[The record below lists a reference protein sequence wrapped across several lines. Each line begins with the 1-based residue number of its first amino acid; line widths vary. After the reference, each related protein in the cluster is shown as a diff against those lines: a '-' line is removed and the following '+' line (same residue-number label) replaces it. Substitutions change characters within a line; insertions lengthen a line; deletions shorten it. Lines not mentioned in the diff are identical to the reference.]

1 MNVVKEES
9 ISIVEKQQESSL
21 NDLSATLIPTTTPSS
36 SSKTKTTVTTST
48 SNIINKDTIE
58 TEHDDVL
65 IRVGEQPDLKKFR
78 ANSKLLSN
86 KCSYFRTALSSN
98 WARKEDDVFII
109 EKPNIR
115 PKVFGVILNY
125 IYKGTVDWKILEGED
140 FLGVWLAADEF
151 MLDDLERQIRELFEK
166 KSEMLKKN
174 FMKIVRLVY
183 QNETLE
189 RFRSNCVDII
199 NTTTWFQESSNFG
212 TLEES
217 IFQSLL
223 SEEEHYVHDGV
234 MWNLLI
240 LWASSSKKPILN
252 SSKVM
257 EWTDEK
263 FELLKSRM
271 DHFVHFIRFSLIS
284 RNDFYDYVLPYKRIL
299 PADTTNNAALQYYL
313 YCLDEGGNPK
323 LDVLRP
329 HVILND
335 SKIVNHT
342 HVAMVGRWIDI
353 GREKEVYVSDSS
365 STNNNGY
372 HVISTDEH
380 LSLNEEQANSSSNA
394 TISLSTEATK
404 NSNSRNEEKG
414 STKLS
419 WKQPSSLRK
428 LWTLRKGRRPVFH
441 HDSSSTSSTT
451 ATVKKENSND
461 KIQVPSSST
470 HIDAKR
476 ISSSSRTSHSKH
488 LSTIFSS
495 STFTYHFQLIYRG
508 SRDGFDTRSYYN
520 KCSGQGAT
528 VVVTTMSHSRIILG
542 GYYPINTESRYPM
555 EVFSGSSEAFIF
567 SFGEGDNPEEDA
579 ILSRVLKEY
588 SHKAICRT
596 IYGPGF
602 GENDL
607 SINLSGNNHSK
618 MGVCNKNFYEKKII
632 EPNTFTFDEIEV
644 FSVTRE
650 AT

>member
-21 NDLSATLIPTTTPSS
+21 NDLSATLIPTTTPFSS
-36 SSKTKTTVTTST
+36 NTKTTVKTST
-48 SNIINKDTIE
+48 SNPNNKDTIE

-98 WARKEDDVFII
+98 WARKEDDVFIF
-109 EKPNIR
+109 EKPNIK
-115 PKVFGVILNY
+115 PKVFGVILSY

-151 MLDDLERQIRELFEK
+151 MLDDLERQVRELFEK

-174 FMKIVRLVY
+174 FMTIVRLVY

-189 RFRSNCVDII
+189 RFRPNCVDII
-199 NTTTWFQESSNFG
+199 NTTTWFQDSSNFG

-223 SEEEHYVHDGV
+223 SEEENYVHDGI

-252 SSKVM
+252 SSNVM
-257 EWTDEK
+257 EWTDET

-284 RNDFYDYVLPYKRIL
+284 RNDYYDYVLPYKRIL
-299 PADTTNNAALQYYL
+299 PADTTTNAALQYYL

-342 HVAMVGRWIDI
+342 HVAMIGRWIDI
-353 GREKEVYVSDSS
+353 GREKEIYIPDSS

-372 HVISTDEH
+372 HAISTDENS
-380 LSLNEEQANSSSNA
+380 SLNEEQENSSSNA
-394 TISLSTEATK
+394 TIASSTEATK

-428 LWTLRKGRRPVFH
+428 LWTLRKGRRPVYH
-441 HDSSSTSSTT
+441 PDSSTPSTT
-451 ATVKKENSND
+451 TTVKKGNSND
-461 KIQVPSSST
+461 KIQIPSSST
-470 HIDAKR
+470 HVDAK
-476 ISSSSRTSHSKH
+476 IHSSSNRT
-488 LSTIFSS
+488 
-495 STFTYHFQLIYRG
+495 
-508 SRDGFDTRSYYN
+508 
-520 KCSGQGAT
+520 
-528 VVVTTMSHSRIILG
+528 
-542 GYYPINTESRYPM
+542 
-555 EVFSGSSEAFIF
+555 SEAFIF
-567 SFGEGDNPEEDA
+567 SFGEGDNPEDDA

-607 SINLSGNNHSK
+607 GISLSGNSHPK
-618 MGVCNKNFYEKKII
+618 IGVCNKKFYEKKII
-632 EPNTFTFDEIEV
+632 EQNTFTFDEIEV
-644 FSVTRE
+644 FKVTRG
-650 AT
+650 AI

>member
-21 NDLSATLIPTTTPSS
+21 NDLSATLIPTTTPFSS
-36 SSKTKTTVTTST
+36 NTKTTVTTST
-48 SNIINKDTIE
+48 SNPNNKDTIE

-78 ANSKLLSN
+78 ANSKLL
-86 KCSYFRTALSSN
+86 R
-98 WARKEDDVFII
+98 
-109 EKPNIR
+109 
-115 PKVFGVILNY
+115 
-125 IYKGTVDWKILEGED
+125 TVDWKILEGED

-151 MLDDLERQIRELFEK
+151 MLDDLERQVRELFEK

-174 FMKIVRLVY
+174 FMTIVRLVY

-189 RFRSNCVDII
+189 RFRPNCVDII
-199 NTTTWFQESSNFG
+199 NTTTWFQDSSNFG

-223 SEEEHYVHDGV
+223 TEEENYVHDGI

-252 SSKVM
+252 SSNVM
-257 EWTDEK
+257 EWTDET

-284 RNDFYDYVLPYKRIL
+284 RNDYYDYVLPYKRIL
-299 PADTTNNAALQYYL
+299 PADTTTNAALQYYL

-342 HVAMVGRWIDI
+342 HVAMIGRWIDI
-353 GREKEVYVSDSS
+353 GREKEIYIPDSS

-372 HVISTDEH
+372 HAISTDENS
-380 LSLNEEQANSSSNA
+380 SLNEEQENSSSNA
-394 TISLSTEATK
+394 TIASSTEATK

-428 LWTLRKGRRPVFH
+428 LWTLRKGRRPVYH
-441 HDSSSTSSTT
+441 PDSSLTPSTT
-451 ATVKKENSND
+451 TTVKKGNSND
-461 KIQVPSSST
+461 KIQTPS
-470 HIDAKR
+470 I
-476 ISSSSRTSHSKH
+476 
-488 LSTIFSS
+488 
-495 STFTYHFQLIYRG
+495 
-508 SRDGFDTRSYYN
+508 
-520 KCSGQGAT
+520 
-528 VVVTTMSHSRIILG
+528 VVTTMSHSRIILG
-542 GYYPINTESRYPM
+542 GYYPINTESSYPM

-567 SFGEGDNPEEDA
+567 SFGEGDNPEDDA

-607 SINLSGNNHSK
+607 GISLSGNSHPK
-618 MGVCNKNFYEKKII
+618 IGVCNKKFYEKKII

-644 FSVTRE
+644 FKVTRE
-650 AT
+650 AI